1 MKPRQRGEPPFR
13 IWNEYENEGQGKR
26 RKRIFYLDLV
36 KISLK
41 KKNLSRK
48 NFWEKKNKFQTQWS
62 IHFHRSSVSFI
73 PFSYFIR
80 RMNYRKDWYRWT
92 IDNWF
97 IKTKISEILRYIQKK
112 DGISFLFIWKNN
124 NTNRKI
130 SHTSYLWITW
140 NLV

>member
-41 KKNLSRK
+41 KNLSRK

-62 IHFHRSSVSFI
+62 IHFHRSSVSLFRFLI
-73 PFSYFIR
+73 LSGEWIIERIDIGEPSTTGSLKRRYLKYYAIFKRKMEYLFYLFGKIIIR
-80 RMNYRKDWYRWT
+80 TVKSLTRRT
-92 IDNWF
+92 F
-97 IKTKISEILRYIQKK
+97 E
-112 DGISFLFIWKNN
+112 
-124 NTNRKI
+124 
-130 SHTSYLWITW
+130 
-140 NLV
+140 